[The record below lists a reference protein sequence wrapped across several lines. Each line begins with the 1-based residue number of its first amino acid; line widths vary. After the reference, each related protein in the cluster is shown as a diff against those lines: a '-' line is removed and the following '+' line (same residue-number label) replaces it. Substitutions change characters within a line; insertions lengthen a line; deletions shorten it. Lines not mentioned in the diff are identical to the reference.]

1 MATRHASRWLAEP
14 VRPPGP
20 TAFICSSTLQ
30 ALGVMRAAGQAG
42 LTVGQDISIISHDD
56 VLPHLRA
63 ENFAPPL
70 SVTRAPIRDAG
81 PALAAMI
88 VARMSGTPAE
98 KLQKTDKVDLI
109 VRASTGAAP
118 KTGGDPWQH

>member
-1 MATRHASRWLAEP
+1 
-14 VRPPGP
+14 
-20 TAFICSSTLQ
+20 
-30 ALGVMRAAGQAG
+30 MRAAGQAG
-42 LTVGQDISIISHDD
+42 LVVGRDVSIISHDD

-70 SVTRAPIRDAG
+70 SVPRAPIRDAG
-81 PALAAMI
+81 PVLAAMI
-88 VARMSGTPAE
+88 VARMRGTPPE

-118 KTGGDPWQH
+118 KAGGEAWQL

>member
-1 MATRHASRWLAEP
+1 MSST
-14 VRPPGP
+14 PPL

-42 LTVGQDISIISHDD
+42 LVVGRDVSIISHDD
-56 VLPHLRA
+56 VLPHLRS

-81 PALAAMI
+81 PVLAAMI
-88 VARMSGTPAE
+88 VERIQGTPAA
-98 KLQKTDKVDLI
+98 KLQRTDKVDLI

-118 KTGGDPWQH
+118 FAGGEAWQL